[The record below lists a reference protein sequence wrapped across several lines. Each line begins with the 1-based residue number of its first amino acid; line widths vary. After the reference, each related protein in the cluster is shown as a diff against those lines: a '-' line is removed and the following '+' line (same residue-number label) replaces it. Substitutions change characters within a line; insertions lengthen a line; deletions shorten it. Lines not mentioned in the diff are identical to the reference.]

1 LLDVL
6 KALGEHVRHRPDAT
20 ALVED
25 ERTLTYRELCG
36 FAGGLGRRVAGL
48 RQVIGIF
55 APNCIEWIIADLA
68 LSHAG
73 KTVVP
78 LPVFFSSQQLAHII
92 KDAKVGYI
100 LTIPPLVK
108 TVSAM
113 GVPYGLIDL
122 ESAPLDVEAAQ
133 PSGCIIYTSGATGQP
148 KGVRLG
154 ERQINRSA
162 AAISQA
168 VTATQEDRYLSV
180 LPFSLLLERICGICA
195 PLLAG
200 APVYIAKEAAASCA
214 KGDPAPLIEATERFR
229 PTVSVLTPD
238 LLKVWTIGLTA
249 SAKKAPASLRLV
261 AVGGAPVPPALAEAA
276 WRRGIPVH
284 EGYGLSE
291 CCSVVAMNRPQG
303 RIAGTVGVPISG
315 VKVTIEDGEI
325 VVAGPTVMDGYLHG
339 PKPADKWRTGDLGS
353 LDGNGFLTIHG
364 RKDNVL
370 VTSAG
375 RNVSPEWIEGLILAD
390 PRISRCI
397 VTGHGHSTLTAIV
410 APSPAGADWFAKI
423 NDEEVSGLLTSLCA
437 EAPEYARP
445 GRHIITGEE
454 SLRDNE
460 LLTMNGQPRRKN
472 IAEHFAGDLCP

>member
-1 LLDVL
+1 MTTWFFSVPAATGRRGRPPLLDVL

-154 ERQINRSA
+154 
-162 AAISQA
+162 
-168 VTATQEDRYLSV
+168 
-180 LPFSLLLERICGICA
+180 
-195 PLLAG
+195 
-200 APVYIAKEAAASCA
+200 
-214 KGDPAPLIEATERFR
+214 
-229 PTVSVLTPD
+229 
-238 LLKVWTIGLTA
+238 
-249 SAKKAPASLRLV
+249 
-261 AVGGAPVPPALAEAA
+261 
-276 WRRGIPVH
+276 
-284 EGYGLSE
+284 
-291 CCSVVAMNRPQG
+291 
-303 RIAGTVGVPISG
+303 
-315 VKVTIEDGEI
+315 
-325 VVAGPTVMDGYLHG
+325 
-339 PKPADKWRTGDLGS
+339 
-353 LDGNGFLTIHG
+353 
-364 RKDNVL
+364 
-370 VTSAG
+370 
-375 RNVSPEWIEGLILAD
+375 
-390 PRISRCI
+390 
-397 VTGHGHSTLTAIV
+397 
-410 APSPAGADWFAKI
+410 
-423 NDEEVSGLLTSLCA
+423 
-437 EAPEYARP
+437 
-445 GRHIITGEE
+445 
-454 SLRDNE
+454 
-460 LLTMNGQPRRKN
+460 
-472 IAEHFAGDLCP
+472 